1 MFRRAL
7 FFLLLFTA
15 SVFAFPAHRREL
27 RRLAPQLRDPVHG
40 ETNAKRFANGL
51 PPLPPAWRRNIRA
64 SRTDAAK
71 RAQGSGTTTWSGRIK
86 VTGASGGGALVGAFL
101 SLLGLINSYIVGKA
115 SSADTFTA
123 TLFQSGI
130 TQSVSFKDTN
140 APSSHPY
147 LAGLVS
153 PGSPLRTTNQNFAT
167 LGDSVQTSPNST
179 PQSGGGVSIAGDE
192 YETAIWDYD
201 ASSQNIAPKWVN
213 HDSSEHASD
222 LNLVDATGQAIYLTA
237 NPTGVTSAHL
247 GHKLWC
253 IARRVFR
260 ETSG

>member
-86 VTGASGGGALVGAFL
+86 VTGASGGGALGYLTLTSAQDR
-101 SLLGLINSYIVGKA
+101 YIVGKA

-213 HDSSEHASD
+213 HDSSTPAISI
-222 LNLVDATGQAIYLTA
+222 LWDATGQAIYLTA
-237 NPTGVTSAHL
+237 NPTGVTSAHPGSQIVTL
-247 GHKLWC
+247 SL
-253 IARRVFR
+253 A
-260 ETSG
+260 